1 MASVTATINVQI
13 NAANAAAQLTALQ
26 SKVAA
31 MNKGM
36 LAATAGG
43 VMAQE
48 KAIRRMGTVLSG
60 SGMFT
65 TGIRNVHTELG
76 RMHQEFDRGSTSL
89 QNYRKNSRMWGKDH
103 SNINRMAADRV
114 RMLQSQYVAL
124 GKEMNGVQKA
134 MQIKPDRM
142 MREFGAD
149 AEYAHQRAMLFR
161 RNLQMGST
169 ALVNWGKNTQW
180 AGRQMMVGM
189 GIPIAIAAG
198 GAVKAFN
205 DIEKSSIA
213 FKRVYGDATTSV
225 AEKSQMLVKVQ
236 KTVGNEMM
244 KYGIAMSDTL
254 DVSAKAAATGAK
266 GADLIAATRETM
278 RLATLGNMDYNK
290 ALEATIAMQT
300 AFNINSKD
308 MAKTTDFLNAV
319 ENQTILSM
327 EDMALAVPRVAPVI
341 KGLGG
346 NVEELAIMM
355 TALRQGGVSAEQ
367 GANALKSGLGSLLNP
382 TGTAIEQFD
391 QMGINL
397 KKIVETNKGD
407 LIGTIQGLGKALDGL
422 SKYDRQRALES
433 LFGKYQYARMGAL
446 LKNINSKAVKE
457 TMRLA
462 KAGNAELAKMSEQ
475 ELGQISDSPMIKLRA
490 SIEELKAAAAPLGA
504 LFSDIAAKI
513 VSFATPVV
521 SFFANNDA
529 AKWGLVVGA
538 GLAALAG
545 TLTMII
551 GVFANFAGSMV
562 KAGMA
567 VRTFFRFITGQRSL
581 AYVTTDGLEASAAAN
596 SLATAAERAAGGM
609 MAEAKAAQL
618 LTSQLEA
625 LIAAQNGAAAT
636 SRAAGTG
643 IVPTTPVRPGGIPT
657 PAQPTTS
664 QLSTAVLSDRYG
676 PPVRA
681 HLEQQV
687 PLNQAQTA
695 ALLSEYR
702 GTGTKI
708 EKSLLAATA
717 PGAAGVMG
725 YIPQSLGWGS
735 KTNNRLS
742 LDDSA
747 MVPRQELLDQLR
759 GRPEQ
764 VIAPFLDDVARNA
777 GLTRE
782 QVYSD
787 PRVQQWARNATD
799 QMIQRI
805 ETSPLEGW
813 KDTDVASHSRGILGT
828 VAGIGPEYAGAWGRM
843 QTPELLN
850 ADGNK
855 FNVTQKLSERF
866 PNLFSAWRKKSNARK
881 GVLTGTEQVV
891 ADADR
896 YLKLPPSSETP
907 PVIPVDSSGRPQAVI
922 LPEGSKA
929 GSQVARTA
937 EQILKQTPAARI
949 TPNNQGALPSSPI
962 GARPVTP
969 TPVDPDEANKRSRF
983 GTRGMG
989 LMGAGMLAQ
998 TAIMGLEM
1006 AGKEVPN
1013 AVNFAVNG
1021 LMGIG
1026 MASMFFPDMMPK
1038 LATGL
1043 STVAASLGPL
1053 GIAIGATAAVVG
1065 GGIILWKK
1073 FNDNTRQRGIDLGRA
1088 LNSTTEYIEETGNAF
1103 GRTSYVTKRAAEEA
1117 GVSTEQLNAA
1127 QQYLQSDIGRKFVE
1141 DYASTASQSNFA
1153 IAGSSAAA
1161 KIASYVVNGVMGT
1174 RDVKSFLAALKV
1186 EDPTMGNII
1195 ASQMPGLLG
1204 KGMKNNP
1211 AQVAQN
1217 ILAQQQMNTQAM
1229 NEMMRKQAESL
1240 ISADNIPA
1248 SQAQDKPSFWDTWL
1262 QALSGA
1268 GGGPGGSTGALAA
1281 QTAQGLKTQ
1290 TEYRGAINANAGLLA
1305 SANISQI
1312 QTALQNRLAVEAQIN
1327 ALLDERK
1334 TLREKPDKTEDE
1346 KKRLEYL
1353 RKNLPKVQS
1362 DFKEF
1367 TKQTNASARSMIG
1380 LWDAAEGDAQR
1391 GALMESASKVLRD
1404 SGDMNKIMGE
1414 GLIRSS
1420 DMGDRGKYKMM
1431 TKLATGGLDPSG
1443 FINMFNNS
1451 TTGVK
1456 GVSQAINGLP
1466 TTKLQEFSQGIG
1478 SLKDPGRAL
1487 TNFGSAFKKIGKDAG
1502 LTVPQ
1507 MENFV
1512 EAIGGPGALAK
1523 YKNASKEQEKV
1534 NSNLAKAR
1542 KEAKISDGFNAGKFG
1557 STKIPKELQQTIKRR
1572 AVGDKDIDK
1581 KPKDQEFTVKAKA
1594 DVGGAKKDVIDLG
1607 AAVDATGKKKINI
1620 QARAN
1625 VGGAERKIKGLGAAL
1640 GGGMDVEQT
1649 VNRVIGTDET
1659 KTPAAPLIQLVNRI
1673 IAMDMSL
1680 IPAAPLV
1687 QQILRILTFRPEL
1700 IPPPPVEQIVR
1711 RRVVGGS
1718 ATGGLFAY
1726 ANGGVH
1732 SGDGKVIGPGGPT
1745 DDKVNA
1751 RLSDGEFVIRAS
1763 SVQKYGTAFLDAVNR
1778 GMYDKNGFAKGSPI
1792 KKAPFAP
1799 KDKKGESRA
1808 VEFGNEWRGMMF
1820 EVTSFLKEFS
1830 KMNKIIE
1837 FGSKKLKGGMK
1848 VLDYEFGK
1856 YLMDNY
1862 SPRQIKKMFK
1872 SGQVKKIQRQFTA
1885 ENKLE
1890 ARDQLRTGMYDQAAA
1905 AMANSQ
1911 VGRYGGMASAYQGL
1925 SGDDMKLAASQPK
1938 LFKKIMGQRAAIEKE
1953 SQIGQFKSQVVGSDA
1968 AIAGQLG
1975 DSGLAKAAE
1984 QLGMSMTDIANAMA
1998 NGYTAQQIK
2007 ELGSAAEKAAEQLAI
2022 ALMEPI
2028 DRLSEQADNLGQ
2040 IVSLYGQK
2048 AEAAG
2053 RQAVATDSGTWGID
2067 GVSSGMGVN
2076 QLNALMGV
2084 NQANADIWQGQIDD
2098 INKDY
2103 EKQLEIFDQISQQQ
2117 QAIANLERGR
2127 LSVANALSQGDIAA
2141 AAMAAQQQRS
2151 DTASFMQEQMR
2162 TQLENQQKAKT
2173 LSLQNQID
2181 DALKVNR
2188 DIQNQINMAMAIAA
2202 RDVAKAQDD
2211 AQKQADTILIQNT
2224 LIDQQIAKLNERN
2237 AALAAGGVIPPP
2249 PGIPTPDGDASAPTA
2264 PPVAQGDV
2272 LWNLANSGISRLG
2285 DKDFKF
2291 IKKQVFKG
2299 KDKSNNAWKD
2309 AFSGFSSDKKNLL
2322 ISVVSNGS
2330 VSSSEE
2336 ALIKKKFATGG
2347 WVPGTGSRDTV
2358 PIMATP
2364 GEFVMRKAAAA
2375 RFGPML
2381 NAMNSGSFKGI
2392 ESTGGGTSIGSVVF
2406 NINGANLNE
2415 REVADIAVRK
2425 MKSLDSATIRGGR
2438 F

>member
-103 SNINRMAADRV
+103 SDVNRMAADRV

-124 GKEMNGVQKA
+124 GKEMNGVQQA

-149 AEYAHQRAMLFR
+149 AEYAHQKSVLFR

-189 GIPIAIAAG
+189 GIPIAIAAA
-198 GAVKAFN
+198 GAIKSFN
-205 DIEKSSIA
+205 DIEKSSIS

-225 AEKSQMLVKVQ
+225 AEKSQMLAKVQ

-254 DVSAKAAATGAK
+254 DVSAKAAATGAR

-391 QMGINL
+391 QMGVNL

-407 LIGTIQGLGKALDGL
+407 LIGTIQGLGKALDSL

-636 SRAAGTG
+636 SRRPGTG
-643 IVPTTPVRPGGIPT
+643 PGGVPTVPGGPNVPVPSAPAVAMSPT
-657 PAQPTTS
+657 KKAAAY
-664 QLSTAVLSDRYG
+664 QLALRDVQ
-676 PPVRA
+676 RA
-681 HLEQQV
+681 HLGGAQLLDQSQV
-687 PLNQAQTA
+687 AAARGVAQTA
-695 ALLSEYR
+695 RAREVLSN
-702 GTGTKI
+702 
-708 EKSLLAATA
+708 LA
-717 PGAAGVMG
+717 PGAQVYGQNNRVFMGSKDFNNATKSGMSAAQWASTMRSQGANYTTSSLMSTIASNLGISGLDAQAKWARSPEGRKLRNAIFEGVVGDIERLGPDAMVSDNG
-725 YIPQSLGWGS
+725 TLKDGGTGHSIQKIADAAIAREVAAFRPEVQEAVRKTGEIGRVMVTDPSGKPGNWYTLGAPDVHGTQYDAPTKSGGVKVGDLPDKFDGREGFGGVPTVVTDSDGKPVAKVVPQSSPEGR
-735 KTNNRLS
+735 KI
-742 LDDSA
+742 SA
-747 MVPRQELLDQLR
+747 SSAYTPGGTKGVTYSASQLQQAATR
-759 GRPEQ
+759 AR
-764 VIAPFLDDVARNA
+764 APIPSPTA
-777 GLTRE
+777 GTAGT
-782 QVYSD
+782 
-787 PRVQQWARNATD
+787 VQQ
-799 QMIQRI
+799 
-805 ETSPLEGW
+805 
-813 KDTDVASHSRGILGT
+813 
-828 VAGIGPEYAGAWGRM
+828 GRM
-843 QTPELLN
+843 
-850 ADGNK
+850 
-855 FNVTQKLSERF
+855 
-866 PNLFSAWRKKSNARK
+866 
-881 GVLTGTEQVV
+881 
-891 ADADR
+891 
-896 YLKLPPSSETP
+896 
-907 PVIPVDSSGRPQAVI
+907 
-922 LPEGSKA
+922 
-929 GSQVARTA
+929 
-937 EQILKQTPAARI
+937 
-949 TPNNQGALPSSPI
+949 
-962 GARPVTP
+962 
-969 TPVDPDEANKRSRF
+969 

-1174 RDVKSFLAALKV
+1174 RDVKSFLAALKIQ
-1186 EDPTMGNII
+1186 DPAMGNII
-1195 ASQMPGLLG
+1195 ASQLPAILG
-1204 KGMKNNP
+1204 RNYKNNP
-1211 AQVAQN
+1211 AQVAEQV
-1217 ILAQQQMNTQAM
+1217 LAKQQMNTQAM

-1268 GGGPGGSTGALAA
+1268 GGGPQGSTGALAA

-1625 VGGAERKIKGLGAAL
+1625 VGGAERKIKGLGAAA
-1640 GGGMDVEQT
+1640 GTGVEIQQT
-1649 VNRVIGTDET
+1649 VDRVIGVDET
-1659 KTPAAPLIQLVNRI
+1659 KTPASPLIQLVNRI

-1778 GMYDKNGFAKGSPI
+1778 GMYDKNGFAKGTPGTPLKADGLDKDQKKDFEGMLGEAKGII
-1792 KKAPFAP
+1792 KEVGAFSKILKHGRVLLGGQMKKMDEEFARYIVDNYNP
-1799 KDKKGESRA
+1799 KEIREMFSGKKDKGAKTIA
-1808 VEFGNEWRGMMF
+1808 
-1820 EVTSFLKEFS
+1820 
-1830 KMNKIIE
+1830 
-1837 FGSKKLKGGMK
+1837 KKFAA
-1848 VLDYEFGK
+1848 E
-1856 YLMDNY
+1856 
-1862 SPRQIKKMFK
+1862 
-1872 SGQVKKIQRQFTA
+1872 QR
-1885 ENKLE
+1885 LE
-1890 ARDQLRTGMYDQAAA
+1890 ARTQLRQ
-1905 AMANSQ
+1905 SILE
-1911 VGRYGGMASAYQGL
+1911 R
-1925 SGDDMKLAASQPK
+1925 
-1938 LFKKIMGQRAAIEKE
+1938 
-1953 SQIGQFKSQVVGSDA
+1953 
-1968 AIAGQLG
+1968 
-1975 DSGLAKAAE
+1975 KAAE
-1984 QLGMSMTDIANAMA
+1984 SSSKVVGFGAKASVQRNLSADDKLMKFSSPKKFKSMMRQRELAERANQKAAFNSQITGSDSAIFKNQGQGNAALAQSVEALGISWTDVADKIANEGPGAIQEIINLGNAAKESAEALDVAKMSWRDAQSEIASNASNAAQIIRDGAEARARGKFKDNQKIGMSQTAADALIAENEAR
-1998 NGYTAQQIK
+1998 N
-2007 ELGSAAEKAAEQLAI
+2007 S
-2022 ALMEPI
+2022 I
-2028 DRLSEQADNLGQ
+2028 DQA
-2040 IVSLYGQK
+2040 K
-2048 AEAAG
+2048 
-2053 RQAVATDSGTWGID
+2053 
-2067 GVSSGMGVN
+2067 
-2076 QLNALMGV
+2076 
-2084 NQANADIWQGQIDD
+2084 IDD
-2098 INKDY
+2098 VNEKY

-2162 TQLENQQKAKT
+2162 TQLENQQKAQT
-2173 LSLQNQID
+2173 LALQEAINERMKQSRDLQNEMNL
-2181 DALKVNR
+2181 ALAIAVR
-2188 DIQNQINMAMAIAA
+2188 EQVGDIERWQNQADAITGNT
-2202 RDVAKAQDD
+2202 Q
-2211 AQKQADTILIQNT
+2211 LIT
-2224 LIDQQIAKLNERN
+2224 DQIAEIERRN
-2237 AALAAGGVIPPP
+2237 ALLGTVPNPNAPQVPPTTPITVQAPAPVPSGG
-2249 PGIPTPDGDASAPTA
+2249 GKGFA
-2264 PPVAQGDV
+2264 
-2272 LWNLANSGISRLG
+2272 R
-2285 DKDFKF
+2285 
-2291 IKKQVFKG
+2291 KKKKG
-2299 KDKSNNAWKD
+2299 KGK
-2309 AFSGFSSDKKNLL
+2309 AF
-2322 ISVVSNGS
+2322 
-2330 VSSSEE
+2330 
-2336 ALIKKKFATGG
+2336 GG
-2347 WVPGTGSRDTV
+2347 WVPGIGNSDNV
-2358 PIMATP
+2358 PLLATP

-2375 RFGPML
+2375 RFGPTL
-2381 NAMNSGSFKGI
+2381 QAMNSGSIKDIGG
-2392 ESTGGGTSIGSVVF
+2392 SGGGVNIDNIIF

-2415 REVADIAVRK
+2415 RDIADIAVRK